1 MHSKFLSLSAI
12 VFLILTGCLNSSQ
25 SPTPLS
31 IQMCLSEMQRTPNSV
46 NLDFRPT
53 PRWNYST
60 GVELYAML
68 KVSQR
73 YNNDAIFQY
82 VYSYPDS
89 LISPDGIIFGYRQD
103 EYNIDNVNA
112 GKLLFDLYDIT
123 HEERFRIAA
132 DSLRAQM
139 LSHPRTSE
147 GGFWHKKTYPHQM
160 WLDGLYMGAPFV
172 AQWAS
177 RNNENVAWDMMRQFT
192 IVGSHTYDSSTHLY
206 RHAWDESRSQFWCDS
221 ITGQSQHAWGRAN
234 GWYMMAM
241 TDILEFIPDSAA
253 GRTEVLTIYQNLAES
268 LLSYRDSV
276 SGMWYQVL
284 DAPYRDG
291 NYLESTCSAMFIYS
305 FLKGARLGFL
315 PEKFHAIGKEA
326 YSQFVSQFIKH
337 NPDGTVSLSS
347 CCAVAG
353 LGGKQRRDGS
363 YSYYLS
369 EPVRDNDPKGIGP
382 FILASLEVE

>member
-46 NLDFRPT
+46 NLDFRTT

-68 KVSQR
+68 MVSQR

-112 GKLLFDLYDIT
+112 GKLLFDIYDIT

-221 ITGQSQHAWGRAN
+221 ISGQSQHAWGRAN

-253 GRTEVLTIYQNLAES
+253 GRTEVLSIYQNLAES

-305 FLKGARLGFL
+305 FLKGARLGYL

-326 YSQFVSQFIKH
+326 YSQFVSQFIKY
-337 NPDGTVSLSS
+337 NPDGSVSLSS

>member
-1 MHSKFLSLSAI
+1 MHSKFLSLSAM

-46 NLDFRPT
+46 NLDFRTT

-73 YNNDAIFQY
+73 YNNDAVFQY

-206 RHAWDESRSQFWCDS
+206 RHAWNESRSQFWCDS

-241 TDILEFIPDSAA
+241 TDILEFIPDSTA
-253 GRTEVLTIYQNLAES
+253 GRTEVLSIYQNLAES

-326 YSQFVSQFIKH
+326 YSQFVSQFLKH
-337 NPDGTVSLSS
+337 NPDGSVSLSS